1 MTRLTLSRAGM
12 LSAAAALITV
22 CSPMLPVQAQYVYG
36 DDVQQALRRDNKLTP
51 EQREDMFRARKSWRK
66 NTYKRRESILETE
79 RRCVNDARTMDA
91 FEACR
96 KETKNSKRALR
107 AEFRDYINPLR
118 RRVGLPPL
126 EEKRN
131 MRRMDNDQGRR
142 A

>member
-1 MTRLTLSRAGM
+1 M
-12 LSAAAALITV
+12 LSATAALITV

-36 DDVQQALRRDNKLTP
+36 DDVQQALRRYNKLTP

-79 RRCVNDARTMDA
+79 RRCVNDARTMGA

-96 KETKNSKRALR
+96 NETKNSKRALR
-107 AEFRDYINPLR
+107 AEFRAYINPVR

>member
-1 MTRLTLSRAGM
+1 MGSKKEKLKADILVLAEKTQRGLSE
-12 LSAAAALITV
+12 
-22 CSPMLPVQAQYVYG
+22 
-36 DDVQQALRRDNKLTP
+36 TP

-96 KETKNSKRALR
+96 NETKNSKRALR

>member
-1 MTRLTLSRAGM
+1 M

-96 KETKNSKRALR
+96 NETKNSKRALR
-107 AEFRDYINPLR
+107 AEFR
-118 RRVGLPPL
+118 
-126 EEKRN
+126 
-131 MRRMDNDQGRR
+131 
-142 A
+142 